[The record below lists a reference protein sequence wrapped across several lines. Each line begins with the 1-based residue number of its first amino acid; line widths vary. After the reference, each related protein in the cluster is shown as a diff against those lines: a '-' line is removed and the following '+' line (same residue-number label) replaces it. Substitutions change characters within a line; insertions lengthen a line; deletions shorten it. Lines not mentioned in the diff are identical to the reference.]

1 MSFIFHGMANAA
13 ALRVSTPAH
22 PASISIIKSSSD
34 LIIAGYASVEMV
46 DKQGDLITRG
56 ALKDAFGNFMKAD
69 GFRNVQLA
77 HSNIQVGEVINAYT
91 DSNGRLWKSGVDDAG
106 MFVVI
111 KLRDDIEKAREVANE
126 IRKGNLTGF
135 SIGGQAFKRI
145 NKSDAK
151 HGNYTEISKLE
162 LHEVTIC
169 EKGINPEASFRIL
182 KEDTTMT
189 NEVDALGELAS
200 VIDRLSKQL
209 DDMDKEDENKGMHG
223 EMKGMHGEMKG
234 MHDEMKGMHKDM
246 AGEKKPDFLDI
257 DGDGDKEETMEEA
270 SEDREDDDDDDRDRP
285 KKKKN
290 PMGELRLAE
299 DDDMTKEMDEDKKKE
314 MKDDKEDKMYKDDME
329 KSEYSDVITS
339 EYLDWMENTLKSA
352 GVDTGA
358 ARAHF
363 DGITKANLGS
373 TPEQIGDGAD
383 YFGGQVKG
391 RATENG
397 SPSTN
402 AISRAGLG
410 GGGGE
415 VAKAYLSPE
424 NVTASEI
431 EDAYAVYKAAAL
443 EQQFKENLND
453 VFSDRLQKEL
463 TQEAQTRAAAEF
475 DARAPLAT
483 IEKAISQ
490 LSDRIDNIT
499 TQSPAGEIRKSTR
512 STVEIPSTEE
522 LGNMSW
528 DEVHNLAGSVFN

>member
-1 MSFIFHGMANAA
+1 MSGVIIGMAPAA
-13 ALRVSTPAH
+13 ALRASTPAH
-22 PASISIIKSSSD
+22 PASIAIVKSSSD

-77 HSNIQVGEVINAYT
+77 HSNIQVGEVIKAYT
-91 DSNGRLWKSGVDDAG
+91 DSEGRLWKSGVDDAG

-209 DDMDKEDENKGMHG
+209 DDMDKEDEQ
-223 EMKGMHGEMKG
+223 KG

-246 AGEKKPDFLDI
+246 GEKEKRPDFLDI
-257 DGDGDKEETMEEA
+257 DGDEDREETMEEA
-270 SEDREDDDDDDRDRP
+270 SEDMDEDDDDDR
-285 KKKKN
+285 
-290 PMGELRLAE
+290 PMGKPKRPMEELKLAE
-299 DDDMTKEMDEDKKKE
+299 DDNMAD
-314 MKDDKEDKMYKDDME
+314 KDDKKDEEKKDKMYKDDME

-363 DGITKANLGS
+363 DDVAKANLGS

-383 YFGGQVKG
+383 YFAGQVKG
-391 RATENG
+391 RATEGG

-410 GGGGE
+410 GGGD
-415 VAKAYLSPE
+415 VAKSYLNPD
-424 NVTASEI
+424 NVSASEI
-431 EDAYAVYKAAAL
+431 EEAYAVFKAAAM
-443 EQQFKENLND
+443 EQQFKNNLND
-453 VFSDRLQKEL
+453 VFSERLQKEL
-463 TQEAQTRAAAEF
+463 TSEAQTRAAAEF
-475 DARAPLAT
+475 DARGPLAT

-490 LSDRIDNIT
+490 LSDRIDNM
-499 TQSPAGEIRKSTR
+499 SVSAPAAEIRKASDN
-512 STVEIPSTEE
+512 SSVAIPTTEE
-522 LGNMSW
+522 LANMSW
-528 DEVHNLAGSVFN
+528 DEVHNLAGSVWN

>member
-1 MSFIFHGMANAA
+1 MNSVIIGMAPAA
-13 ALRVSTPAH
+13 ALRTSTSVH
-22 PASISIIKSSSD
+22 PASIAIVKSSND

-77 HSNIQVGEVINAYT
+77 HSNIQVGEVIKAYT
-91 DSNGRLWKSGVDDAG
+91 DSDGRLWKSGVDDAG

-145 NKSDAK
+145 NKSDVK

-189 NEVDALGELAS
+189 NDVDALGELAS

-209 DDMDKEDENKGMHG
+209 DDMDKEDETKGMH
-223 EMKGMHGEMKG
+223 E
-234 MHDEMKGMHKDM
+234 EMKGMHKDM
-246 AGEKKPDFLDI
+246 GEKGEKPDFLDMDK
-257 DGDGDKEETMEEA
+257 DGNKTESLEDA
-270 SEDREDDDDDDRDRP
+270 LEDRDEDEDDDMDMDDRP
-285 KKKKN
+285 KRKPKE
-290 PMGELRLAE
+290 ELRLAE
-299 DDDMTKEMDEDKKKE
+299 DDNMAKEEEEDDKKKE
-314 MKDDKEDKMYKDDME
+314 MKDKMYKDDME

-358 ARAHF
+358 ARSHF
-363 DGITKANLGS
+363 DGVAKANLGS

-391 RATENG
+391 RATESG
-397 SPSTN
+397 SPSTS

-410 GGGGE
+410 GGGD
-415 VAKAYLSPE
+415 VAKSYLNPDNVSP
-424 NVTASEI
+424 SEI
-431 EDAYAVYKAAAL
+431 EDAYEVFKAAAM
-443 EQQFKENLND
+443 EQQFKNNLND
-453 VFSDRLQKEL
+453 VFSERLQKEL
-463 TQEAQTRAAAEF
+463 TSEAQTRAAAQF
-475 DARAPLAT
+475 DARGPLAT

-490 LSDRIDNIT
+490 LSDRIDNIGSST
-499 TQSPAGEIRKSTR
+499 TAEIRKSTNH

-522 LGNMSW
+522 LANMSW
-528 DEVHNLAGSVFN
+528 DEVHSLAGSVWN